1 MANII
6 NAITTGLG
14 GLSTTADA
22 SGILQLQ
29 TAGTAAVTINTSG
42 ALGVGTSPSY
52 GTSGQVLTSAGTSA
66 APTWSTISSGG
77 MTLLGTLTT
86 TSGTTQTLSS
96 LTLTNYKA
104 LQISAN
110 NVGFSSADTAQS
122 LRLAGVNLIRA
133 FIDNA
138 SSVYGTMQL
147 DLSTGGFIG
156 LGATTAGLTNS
167 AASASANIVA
177 GNLSSITTST
187 TSISFT
193 WTAGQA
199 FTSGTIKVYG
209 VA

>member
-1 MANII
+1 MSSIVVAGDTSGTVTI
-6 NAITTGLG
+6 AAPAVAG
-14 GLSTTADA
+14 STTLT
-22 SGILQLQ
+22 LQAN
-29 TAGTAAVTINTSG
+29 TGNIPVVTGT
-42 ALGVGTSPSY
+42 
-52 GTSGQVLTSAGTSA
+52 GTSGQFLTSGGSGAVS
-66 APTWSTISSGG
+66 TWTTASSGG
-77 MTLLGTLTT
+77 LTLLGTLTT

>member
-1 MANII
+1 MSFII
-6 NAITTGLG
+6 DGTNGETFPNG
-14 GLSTTADA
+14 STQTV
-22 SGILQLQ
+22 GI
-29 TAGTAAVTINTSG
+29 AA
-42 ALGVGTSPSY
+42 P
-52 GTSGQVLTSAGTSA
+52 GTSGNILTSNGTAWTSA
-66 APTWSTISSGG
+66 APAASGG

>member
-1 MANII
+1 MASIL
-6 NAITTGLG
+6 NASLSSGLVATGD
-14 GLSTTADA
+14 T
-22 SGILQLQ
+22 SGIIQLQ
-29 TAGTAAVTINTSG
+29 SNGTTLATF
-42 ALGVGTSPSY
+42 
-52 GTSGQVLTSAGTSA
+52 
-66 APTWSTISSGG
+66 APTGITSSVGSFPA

-133 FIDNA
+133 FIDNG

-209 VA
+209 VS